1 MPGRRVIRAVALCVT
16 ALGLTGWVFGGW
28 AVITVDDFPE
38 TVTTAQPTALSFTVR
53 QHGLT
58 PLGNLSPRVTA
69 SDGKTEIDAPVKA
82 EVVAG
87 HYASTLVLPKTGDW
101 SITIRSGFINS
112 NIKLPPVRAIAGGAR
127 LPATRLPADR
137 GERLFVAKG
146 CVTCHVH
153 GALAAQ
159 GYTSIEVGPELT
171 PKRYEA
177 RYLRRYLTDPSIAR
191 TPGRQEM
198 PKLGLS
204 NAELTALV
212 AFINADRSVAA
223 QR

>member
-1 MPGRRVIRAVALCVT
+1 MRVT

-38 TVTTAQPTALSFTVR
+38 TVTTAQPTVLSFMVR

-69 SDGKTEIDAPVKA
+69 SDGKTEIDAPVRA

-87 HYASTLVLPKTGDW
+87 HYASTVVLPKTGDW

-127 LPATRLPADR
+127 
-137 GERLFVAKG
+137 
-146 CVTCHVH
+146 
-153 GALAAQ
+153 
-159 GYTSIEVGPELT
+159 TSGNT
-171 PKRYEA
+171 TA
-177 RYLRRYLTDPSIAR
+177 
-191 TPGRQEM
+191 GR
-198 PKLGLS
+198 S
-204 NAELTALV
+204 
-212 AFINADRSVAA
+212 R
-223 QR
+223 